1 MPHAPVITSARSDTG
16 YCSIQQP
23 ARRIKNS
30 TLLPNEWIKYNT
42 DCYTPPDRLFAPL
55 CIRRLNLYLPG
66 VILNFATTYLR
77 MMVVTPYAAKES
89 GMGDKRDSFVNNEHR
104 CKYNNTLA

>member
-1 MPHAPVITSARSDTG
+1 MPHAPVITSVRSDTG
-16 YCSIQQP
+16 YCPAQQP

-42 DCYTPPDRLFAPL
+42 YCYTPSVHLFAPL

-77 MMVVTPYAAKES
+77 MMAVTLYAAKES
-89 GMGDKRDSFVNNEHR
+89 GMGDKRDSLVNNEHR
-104 CKYNNTLA
+104 CKYNNELA